1 MGHLLRK
8 LGRLGI
14 AAKIMSMPGA
24 ALVGMILLFA
34 VAYTGFT
41 NQKNSIDDL
50 YNRRFSNFKE
60 SVFFLAEGAKIHS
73 NLYKVL
79 AWTNAGFDE
88 KQIKALADEQVKKL
102 AELEKRAADVI
113 AAGKLNDVEQKTF
126 ARTAALLKDYAVS
139 VTEVIDVAS
148 DTAYASILMGT
159 ADDKFGVLGK
169 TLNELSTL
177 ENTLSKESY
186 DFANQSYGD
195 GMRNFFIVSVLV
207 MFVSVA
213 LTVFVTRS
221 LLRHIQSAQNTVA
234 VIAAGDLTQGVGADG
249 NDEIAAMLHSV
260 ESMRT
265 GLSSMIAEIRHA
277 AVELQERSENLL
289 SSANRSGES
298 SETLSSST
306 MATAAAIEEFHTG
319 LTVLDDN
326 ASEVQRFASEAGE
339 RSKNGSRIISE
350 VAAEMSH
357 ISHQVAESSSVVGAL
372 ETDAGNIGKIVDV
385 IKGLA
390 DQTNL
395 LALNAAIEA
404 ARAGE
409 SGRGFA
415 VVADEVRKLAEDTRL
430 STERIADV
438 VKGIQTHS
446 ANASNAMDRVS
457 TQVAQGMK
465 LAEEAQNAIEAIGN
479 SATDL
484 TQRMDAIAFSLRE
497 QSTTATEI
505 ARNIESVAGISE
517 TTATAAGKVTQEA
530 MGMKSLSAELNL
542 IVERFRL

>member
-1 MGHLLRK
+1 
-8 LGRLGI
+8 
-14 AAKIMSMPGA
+14 
-24 ALVGMILLFA
+24 
-34 VAYTGFT
+34 
-41 NQKNSIDDL
+41 
-50 YNRRFSNFKE
+50 
-60 SVFFLAEGAKIHS
+60 
-73 NLYKVL
+73 
-79 AWTNAGFDE
+79 
-88 KQIKALADEQVKKL
+88 
-102 AELEKRAADVI
+102 
-113 AAGKLNDVEQKTF
+113 
-126 ARTAALLKDYAVS
+126 
-139 VTEVIDVAS
+139 
-148 DTAYASILMGT
+148 
-159 ADDKFGVLGK
+159 
-169 TLNELSTL
+169 
-177 ENTLSKESY
+177 
-186 DFANQSYGD
+186 
-195 GMRNFFIVSVLV
+195 
-207 MFVSVA
+207 
-213 LTVFVTRS
+213 
-221 LLRHIQSAQNTVA
+221 
-234 VIAAGDLTQGVGADG
+234 
-249 NDEIAAMLHSV
+249 
-260 ESMRT
+260 
-265 GLSSMIAEIRHA
+265 
-277 AVELQERSENLL
+277 
-289 SSANRSGES
+289 
-298 SETLSSST
+298 
-306 MATAAAIEEFHTG
+306 
-319 LTVLDDN
+319 
-326 ASEVQRFASEAGE
+326 
-339 RSKNGSRIISE
+339 
-350 VAAEMSH
+350 MSH

-404 ARAGE
+404 ARAEE